1 MFRNPSN
8 STDSILIF
16 DSFFVQHQ
24 NNRRQG
30 RSPESAAR
38 MQDLHVVKE
47 RPLQVLRIPCICGE
61 RHSTGVCPT
70 TEQAAKHDAPT
81 TPRAACSRKRKK
93 TSRQS
98 TSPSAKRRW
107 SEFRRQARRRNIM
120 VEVTE
125 RHYMTLIKQPC
136 GYCGSTRGKGRRIG
150 VDRVQNDQHYTTENT
165 IACCAVCNFMKRD
178 LGVRAFVHA
187 AHAVCRGPMAS
198 HLCRDRRRAVGGLP
212 RSASHG

>member
-1 MFRNPSN
+1 MCA
-8 STDSILIF
+8 
-16 DSFFVQHQ
+16 
-24 NNRRQG
+24 RRQS
-30 RSPESAAR
+30 RPRNTMHPPPQEQRARES
-38 MQDLHVVKE
+38 E
-47 RPLQVLRIPCICGE
+47 
-61 RHSTGVCPT
+61 
-70 TEQAAKHDAPT
+70 
-81 TPRAACSRKRKK
+81 KK
-93 TSRQS
+93 SRQS

-107 SEFRRQARRRNIM
+107 SEFRRPARRRKIM

-136 GYCGSTRGKGRRIG
+136 GYCGNTRGKGRRIG

-187 AHAVCRGPMAS
+187 AHAVSRGPMAS